1 MEQTAN
7 LTFHTKALLLCPA
20 LFFCSLVVFSTDAL
34 SLFLSRSFDA
44 KNTQNERG
52 EREGKMWEKEEK
64 ARKRKTETKNL
75 YLSDLEEAAWNF
87 FLSRVTSTRF
97 LSSLKQ
103 SKPSDS

>member
-1 MEQTAN
+1 MEQTVN
-7 LTFHTKALLLCPA
+7 LTSHTKAISYSVLRSSSVLGC
-20 LFFCSLVVFSTDAL
+20 FSTDAL

-75 YLSDLEEAAWNF
+75 YLSDLEEAAATF
-87 FLSRVTSTRF
+87 FV
-97 LSSLKQ
+97 
-103 SKPSDS
+103 P